1 MRIKKGFLEI
11 TEINREREGPN
22 ANKAYPIPAATV
34 IFAFGFFFFSEKSQV
49 LMVIVAI
56 NDLSSFSAMRS
67 LRNRRV

>member
-34 IFAFGFFFFSEKSQV
+34 IFAFGFFFFQRN
-49 LMVIVAI
+49 L
-56 NDLSSFSAMRS
+56 RS
-67 LRNRRV
+67 LW

>member
-34 IFAFGFFFFSEKSQV
+34 IFAFGFFFFQ
-49 LMVIVAI
+49 I
-56 NDLSSFSAMRS
+56 N
-67 LRNRRV
+67 LRFLW